1 MIENLINGAAVVQKI
16 CEATDSQLLKFEMD
30 EGDINEV
37 TIRLRLSPPNCNL
50 AIAEES
56 RISKLQQIEKIVNK
70 SENHSNQIF

>member
-1 MIENLINGAAVVQKI
+1 MIENLINSAAVVQKI
-16 CEATDSQLLKFEMD
+16 CEATNSQLLRFEMD

-56 RISKLQQIEKIVNK
+56 SVSKLQQIEEIVK
-70 SENHSNQIF
+70 SS